1 VRSWE
6 ASNAQTGQD
15 GRTCCCRYW
24 WALEPRAGMVM
35 AIPLW
40 KESIG
45 DSGKAE
51 KAISP
56 GAKRTWCMLVQQQVI
71 VQSIVNIRST

>member
-1 VRSWE
+1 
-6 ASNAQTGQD
+6 
-15 GRTCCCRYW
+15 
-24 WALEPRAGMVM
+24 M

-40 KESIG
+40 KESID